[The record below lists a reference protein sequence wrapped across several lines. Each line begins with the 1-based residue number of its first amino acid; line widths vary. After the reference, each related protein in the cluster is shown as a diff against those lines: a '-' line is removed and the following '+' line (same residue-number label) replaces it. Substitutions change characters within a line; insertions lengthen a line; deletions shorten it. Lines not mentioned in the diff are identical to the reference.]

1 MKLIINADDFGLTKG
16 VNKAIVDAYK
26 KGALKSTTL
35 MVNMAEVEEAVKLA
49 KENKGLGVGLHLTA
63 TAGKPLRTDLKSL
76 TSEEGKFHN
85 YYELL
90 DGRQNCDE
98 NELYM
103 EWEAQIDK
111 FVELM
116 GEMPTHL
123 DSHHFAHLIE
133 RYEHIAIKLAEK
145 YNLPMRTTETNMEK
159 KMVKYTMGFYDDR
172 VSYEFFENDEANILD
187 EEVMDLM
194 CHPAYN
200 DEVLEGLSRYTKTRE
215 LELEILTSD
224 RVKDWVTKNNVEIVD
239 YRIFK

>member
-35 MVNMAEVEEAVKLA
+35 MVNMKEVEEAVKLA

-63 TAGKPLRTDLKSL
+63 TAGEPVRKDLKSL
-76 TSEEGKFHN
+76 VGENGKFHN

-90 DGRQNCDE
+90 DGVQNCDDE
-98 NELYM
+98 ELYL
-103 EWEAQIDK
+103 EWEAQLNK
-111 FVELM
+111 FVDLI

-133 RYEHIAIKLAEK
+133 RYKHVAIRLAEK
-145 YNLPMRTTETNMEK
+145 YNLPMRTLETNIENK
-159 KMVKYTMGFYDDR
+159 EVKYTMGFYDDR
-172 VSYEFFENDEANILD
+172 VSYEFFEKDEANILD
-187 EEVMDLM
+187 EEIIDLM

-215 LELEILTSD
+215 IEFEILTSE
-224 RVKDWVTKNNVEIVD
+224 RIKNWVEKNNVEIVN
-239 YRIFK
+239 YKILK